1 MDISGNLLQKKKEI
15 IKLGQY
21 TNKGLYNAYKKN
33 NKERAEGDYYATPS
47 CEVTNILETLGYN
60 FTGKTILEPC
70 VGGGHMVAGIQKY
83 LDTHEQTAA
92 ALKGTDFKDREFR
105 SNRWELQYDLDFLA
119 DDYPIDKADVIIMN
133 PPYATLE
140 PFLIR
145 ALEIAQDKLIV
156 LCRMQV
162 LEGIGRYE
170 KIFEHNPPTAI
181 YQYVDRIQCWK
192 GGVKPTG
199 SSSQGYCWL
208 IWDNLSKRNFNNIE
222 PPKLYWLR
230 RSNQY

>member
-1 MDISGNLLQKKKEI
+1 M
-15 IKLGQY
+15 GQY

-33 NKERAEGDYYATPS
+33 NKERAEGDYYATPTA
-47 CEVTNILETLGYN
+47 EVTNILETLGYD

-92 ALKGTDFKDREFR
+92 ALKGTDFRDREFR

-145 ALEIAQDKLIV
+145 ALEITQDKLIV
-156 LCRMQV
+156 LCRAQV
-162 LEGIGRYE
+162 LEGAGRFE
-170 KIFEHNPPTAI
+170 KVFKDNPPNDI
-181 YQYVDRIQCWK
+181 YGYVERIQCWK
-192 GGVKPTG
+192 SGEKPSG
-199 SSSQGYCWL
+199 SSAQMYAWL
-208 IWDNLSKRNFNNIE
+208 VWDKAR
-222 PPKLYWLR
+222 PVGDGPVWHWLH
-230 RSNQY
+230 RSGEY

>member
-1 MDISGNLLQKKKEI
+1 M
-15 IKLGQY
+15 GQY
-21 TNKGLYNAYKKN
+21 TNNGLLNGYKKN
-33 NKERAEGDYYATPS
+33 NKEREELDYYATPTA
-47 CEVTNILETLGYN
+47 EVKNILDTLGYD
-60 FTGKTILEPC
+60 FTGQTILEPC

-83 LDTHEQTAA
+83 LDENNQTAA

-105 SNRWELQYDLDFLA
+105 SNRWELQYNLDFLA
-119 DDYPIDKADVIIMN
+119 DDYPIDKADIVIMN

-162 LEGIGRYE
+162 LEGASRYE
-170 KIFEHNPPTAI
+170 KIFKNNPPTEI

-199 SSSQGYCWL
+199 SSAQGYCWL
-208 IWDNLSKRNFNNIE
+208 VWKKNEPAAAPTLHWIHRSKE
-222 PPKLYWLR
+222 Y
-230 RSNQY
+230 

>member
-1 MDISGNLLQKKKEI
+1 M
-15 IKLGQY
+15 GQY
-21 TNKGLYNAYKKN
+21 TNNGLLNGYKKN
-33 NKERAEGDYYATPS
+33 NKEREELDYYATPS